1 MPAEILAP
9 NIEALASEVEA
20 ELDLLDGEG
29 NADLTFLDGR
39 YHIYDESLR
48 RVVEVHPDGRR
59 YLIERDGFRIYR
71 GAEL

>member
-9 NIEALASEVEA
+9 NIEALASEVES

-39 YHIYDESLR
+39 YQVYDESLR

-59 YLIERDGFRIYR
+59 YLIERDGFRIFR